1 MTKDERE
8 ANRAAWAERITEFR
22 ASGLSAPQWCA
33 AHGLKIHQ
41 IRYWLK
47 KLETPAPGQTAV
59 RWLPVDFSDPESVLT
74 VRVGAAAIEVRTGF
88 DPQLFMEVVRTL
100 SAL

>member
-1 MTKDERE
+1 MTRDERK
-8 ANRAAWAERITEFR
+8 ANRAAWVDRIADFR

-41 IRYWLK
+41 FRYWLK
-47 KLETPAPGQTAV
+47 KLENPLPTQTAV
-59 RWLPVDFSDPESVLT
+59 RWLPVDISAPEPALT
-74 VRVGAAAIEVRTGF
+74 VRIGVAAIEVRTGF
-88 DPQLFMEVVRTL
+88 DPQLLVEVVKTL